1 MRSTRLVCAVR
12 GVMRKLYEPLGKLNR
27 QYGFTLIEL
36 LAAAAII
43 GVLVTLAMP
52 RYLSFVAKSRQA
64 EAKNNLGTIHK
75 LQEAYYLD
83 QAALKTSGA
92 YHSTLDYGVGKCGSS
107 NTQGGNTLGFRLSD
121 CSNARYFY
129 TTTASNISNAAS
141 VHASA
146 KIYPGCS
153 KDDRWTMS
161 ATGQLSQPT
170 GGDVLELCSN

>member
-12 GVMRKLYEPLGKLNR
+12 KLYQPLGSKRKQNR
-27 QYGFTLIEL
+27 LCGFTLIEL

-43 GVLVTLAMP
+43 GVLVTLATP

-64 EAKNNLGTIHK
+64 EAKNNLGTINK

-83 QAALKTSGA
+83 QAALKTSAA
-92 YHSTLDYGVGKCGSS
+92 YHGVLDYGVGKCG
-107 NTQGGNTLGFRLSD
+107 TTAAQGANTLGFRLSD
-121 CSNARYFY
+121 CSNARYFLFK
-129 TTTASNISNAAS
+129 TATSNVNTGNST
-141 VHASA
+141 HATA

-153 KDDRWTMS
+153 KDDKWSIS

-170 GGDVLELCSN
+170 GGDVLALCSN